1 MATNFYIQP
10 VGGAQT
16 DIEATYGIRVTSAR
30 GLELGDPK
38 EVFKRDWANEHGVDI
53 YVPDERKRKATEVTL
68 TCWAEDSPGKTAKQK
83 YDDFIAAITSGGTGS
98 QFDYWDTL
106 QKSKVRCI
114 FEGKKMSWYQF
125 VGTKQLMFEVSLLNP
140 TGNKTNV

>member
-1 MATNFYIQP
+1 MATNFYIKP

-16 DIEATYGIRVTSAR
+16 DIESTYGIRVTSAR

-38 EVFKRDWANEHGVDI
+38 EIFKRDWANEDGVDF
-53 YVPDERKRKATEVTL
+53 YVPASRKRKATEVTL
-68 TCWAEDSPGKTAKQK
+68 TCWAEDTTGKTAKEK
-83 YDDFIAAITSGGTGS
+83 YESFIAALLAAE

-125 VGTKQLMFEVSLLNP
+125 VGQKQLMFEVNLLNP